1 MFFFSWTITHPV
13 KIWIKWEL
21 SEISKSSILSIG
33 QNRKLGNLGNF
44 PFCSKS
50 YWNLLV
56 FVSIHFFGLFKSW
69 ITISVIIRGK
79 RNFRDFW
86 VFDLGYRA
94 KSKTWKSR
102 KFLFFLLNHI
112 GTFQFFAQFIKKLL
126 DTLKL
131 FDIIPVFEKLNHS
144 NEPNYRT
151 VSILP
156 LVLKKF
162 EKIMYDKLYE
172 YIENFLSQLLCGFR
186 TAISTI
192 PTFTKTSKELD
203 SGGFIGTIL
212 IDFSKAYDFLPR
224 DLHNTRKKAF
234 VVVPV
239 FSIVASGI
247 LNRSNCLKCLIF
259 RGFQITS
266 KI

>member
-1 MFFFSWTITHPV
+1 M
-13 KIWIKWEL
+13 
-21 SEISKSSILSIG
+21 SIE

-56 FVSIHFFGLFKSW
+56 FVSIDFFVIFKSW
-69 ITISVIIRGK
+69 IIISVIIQGK
-79 RNFRDFW
+79 RNFRDFR

-94 KSKTWKSR
+94 KSKTGKSR

-131 FDIIPVFEKLNHS
+131 SDIIPVFEKLNHS

-162 EKIMYDKLYE
+162 EKIMYDKLYG
-172 YIENFLSQLLCGFR
+172 YIGNFFSQLLCGFL
-186 TAISTI
+186 TAISPI
-192 PTFTKTSKELD
+192 PTFTKTSKELAQ
-203 SGGFIGTIL
+203 GGLLVQF
-212 IDFSKAYDFLPR
+212 
-224 DLHNTRKKAF
+224 
-234 VVVPV
+234 
-239 FSIVASGI
+239 
-247 LNRSNCLKCLIF
+247 
-259 RGFQITS
+259 
-266 KI
+266 

>member
-1 MFFFSWTITHPV
+1 MGI
-13 KIWIKWEL
+13 E
-21 SEISKSSILSIG
+21 

-56 FVSIHFFGLFKSW
+56 FVSIDFLGIFKSW
-69 ITISVIIRGK
+69 IIISVIIQGK
-79 RNFRDFW
+79 RNFRDFR

-94 KSKTWKSR
+94 KSKTRKSR

-131 FDIIPVFEKLNHS
+131 SGIIPVFDKLNHS
-144 NEPNYRT
+144 SKASYRT

-156 LVLKKF
+156 LVSTKF

-186 TAISTI
+186 TAISPI

-212 IDFSKAYDFLPR
+212 IDFSKAYDYLPH
-224 DLHNTRKKAF
+224 DLCNTQKKH
-234 VVVPV
+234 
-239 FSIVASGI
+239 
-247 LNRSNCLKCLIF
+247 L
-259 RGFQITS
+259 
-266 KI
+266 